1 MKLLLSIFAF
11 IYIISYSREFQEFRE
26 VQEVQEVQKIQKV
39 QDLYSPPPPEL
50 PDINLY
56 RINTREKYIVLSI
69 DDGPSYYTNTILDIL
84 SKNNIRANF
93 FLVGSEVESYP
104 YAVRKIGAGGH
115 EIGIHSYTHNNFIEM
130 SPEDIY
136 NMEIL
141 PFEEIIKDK
150 KGIPA
155 AFIRPPY
162 GAITREQGHF
172 LKDMGYH
179 IISWS
184 LDTKDW
190 KFGWEDSLEVLK
202 KNKHRGAIILMHS
215 NKKAPY
221 LLPELIRELKSSG
234 YTFITLGDYFGK
246 RPLPKKPYKDKG
258 TLWEKRREFLK
269 GSIKKEDL

>member
-1 MKLLLSIFAF
+1 MKLLLSIFTF
-11 IYIISYSREFQEFRE
+11 IYIISYSRETQEVQEDHMLQE
-26 VQEVQEVQKIQKV
+26 VQEVQE
-39 QDLYSPPPPEL
+39 LYSPPIPEL

-56 RINTREKYIVLSI
+56 RIDTREKYIVLSI
-69 DDGPSYYTNTILDIL
+69 DDGPSYYTTIILDIL

-104 YAVRKIGAGGH
+104 YVIEGIEAGGH
-115 EIGIHSYTHNNFIEM
+115 EIGIHSYTHNNFTEM

-141 PFEEIIKDK
+141 PFEKIIKDN
-150 KGIPA
+150 KGFPA

-190 KFGWEDSLEVLK
+190 KFGWMDSLEVLK

-215 NKKAPY
+215 NRRAPY

-234 YTFITLGDYFGK
+234 YTFITLGDYFSR
-246 RPLPKKPYKDKG
+246 RPLPRKPAKDRG
-258 TLWEKRREFLK
+258 TLWEKRRAFLK
-269 GSIKKEDL
+269 GSIKKEDLQ